1 MAEVKRGFAPP
12 PEVTRYFDDKGLKP
26 SFSWLDVF
34 GAEHA
39 NAFTVAKATELELLG
54 LFKTSLSRALAEGQG
69 FETWRKRIVE
79 DLHAAGWG
87 KPRLVADPTGKQPP
101 RLVDFTART
110 RLDTIFW
117 GNMASARAAGQWER
131 AQRTKR
137 ALPYFLYL
145 HTTSANPRKDHLQ
158 WVGLI
163 RPVDDPIWA
172 KIFPPNG
179 WRCKCGVR
187 QISAREAEDLLSRPW
202 SEDDVVRYTDVAP
215 EIPMRTMINKRTGE
229 VLEVPAGCDPGWG
242 GNPGLARVKG
252 VIRALERP
260 LAEAPAAEATR
271 TLEELWQ
278 SPWTRVVSRLPEAE
292 AKQVWLPAGVSKE
305 LQAAT
310 GAKSPVVSING
321 LDVVA
326 RANLDG
332 RYKDRRGFD
341 DLTRLPR
348 AIAEGTI
355 ADDPRGRSGVRAILW
370 RQAKTWWRGF
380 VTKSVNGFLRV
391 TSMHQRSEA
400 LVKRDLGR
408 KG

>member
-54 LFKTSLSRALAEGQG
+54 LFKSSISRAIAEGQG
-69 FETWRKRIVE
+69 FETWRKGIVE
-79 DLHAAGWG
+79 ELHAAGWG
-87 KPRLVADPTGKQPP
+87 KPRLVTDPMGAQPP
-101 RLVDFTART
+101 RLVDFTARP
-110 RLDTIFW
+110 RLETIFW

-137 ALPYFLYL
+137 ALPFFLYL

-158 WVGLI
+158 WVGLVL
-163 RPVDDPIWA
+163 PVDDPVWA

-187 QISAREAEDLLSRPW
+187 QISAREAGDLLARPRKD
-202 SEDDVVRYTDVAP
+202 DDVVRYTDVAP
-215 EIPMRTMINKRTGE
+215 EIPMRAMLNKRTGE
-229 VLEVPAGCDPGWG
+229 LLEVPVGCDPGWG

-252 VIRALERP
+252 VMRALERP
-260 LAEAPAAEATR
+260 LVEAPPADATK
-271 TLEELWQ
+271 TLEDLWK
-278 SPWTRVVSRLPEAE
+278 SPWTKVVTRLPEAE

-332 RYKDRRGFD
+332 RYPDGRGFD
-341 DLTRLPR
+341 DLTKLPR
-348 AIAEGTI
+348 AVAEGTMI
-355 ADDPRGRSGVRAILW
+355 DDPRGRSGVRGILW
-370 RQAKTWWRGF
+370 QEAKRWWRGF
-380 VTKSVNGFLRV
+380 VTKSKAGYLRV
-391 TSMHQRSEA
+391 TSLHQRTAKSVA
-400 LVKRDLGR
+400 RDLGR
-408 KG
+408 E